1 MGNYNPPYEITDK
14 IVMLVASI
22 AEKSGRIMEY
32 YKVGMSGTNRERRI
46 RAIHA
51 SLRMEGN
58 QLSVPE
64 IKEIVEGRPVS
75 VSERVIREVQNL
87 YAVYEYMQE
96 VETYSIA
103 DFKKAHGILTKDIA
117 SESGEFRQ
125 TEKGVFNHNQFF
137 MAPPARF
144 IEGQMQELFAWM
156 ESQREKMH
164 PLILSSIFHYEVL
177 FLHPFTDG
185 NSRLAQLWQTAILAK
200 WRPFFSYLP
209 LETQMERVQGGYY
222 EAISICQMERTITGF
237 IEFMLEQIEI
247 ALDEIK
253 KEPKE
258 PVESLSKYVK
268 KLLEAMEE
276 DIPYTANE
284 ILELLHLKSKDALR
298 KNYLNP
304 ALESGQIQMTIPN
317 APKSKNQRYVKSSCE
332 KK

>member
-51 SLRMEGN
+51 FLRMEGN

-125 TEKGVFNHNQFF
+125 MEKGVFNHNQFF

-156 ESQREKMH
+156 ESQREKIH
-164 PLILSSIFHYEVL
+164 PLILS
-177 FLHPFTDG
+177 
-185 NSRLAQLWQTAILAK
+185 
-200 WRPFFSYLP
+200 
-209 LETQMERVQGGYY
+209 
-222 EAISICQMERTITGF
+222 
-237 IEFMLEQIEI
+237 
-247 ALDEIK
+247 
-253 KEPKE
+253 
-258 PVESLSKYVK
+258 
-268 KLLEAMEE
+268 
-276 DIPYTANE
+276 
-284 ILELLHLKSKDALR
+284 
-298 KNYLNP
+298 
-304 ALESGQIQMTIPN
+304 
-317 APKSKNQRYVKSSCE
+317 
-332 KK
+332 

>member
-1 MGNYNPPYEITDK
+1 MEINNPPYEITDK

-64 IKEIVEGRPVS
+64 IKEIVEVLAVS
-75 VSERVIREVQNL
+75 VSERVIREVQNV

-144 IEGQMQELFAWM
+144 IQGQMQELFAWM
-156 ESQREKMH
+156 ESQ
-164 PLILSSIFHYEVL
+164 
-177 FLHPFTDG
+177 
-185 NSRLAQLWQTAILAK
+185 
-200 WRPFFSYLP
+200 
-209 LETQMERVQGGYY
+209 
-222 EAISICQMERTITGF
+222 
-237 IEFMLEQIEI
+237 
-247 ALDEIK
+247 IK

>member
-32 YKVGMSGTNRERRI
+32 YKVGMSETNRERRI

-51 SLRMEGN
+51 FLKMEGN
-58 QLSVPE
+58 QLSIPE

-156 ESQREKMH
+156 ESQREKIH

-200 WRPFFSYLP
+200 WRPFFTYLP
-209 LETQMERVQGGYY
+209 LETQMERVQGG
-222 EAISICQMERTITGF
+222 
-237 IEFMLEQIEI
+237 
-247 ALDEIK
+247 
-253 KEPKE
+253 
-258 PVESLSKYVK
+258 
-268 KLLEAMEE
+268 
-276 DIPYTANE
+276 
-284 ILELLHLKSKDALR
+284 
-298 KNYLNP
+298 
-304 ALESGQIQMTIPN
+304 
-317 APKSKNQRYVKSSCE
+317 
-332 KK
+332 

>member
-22 AEKSGRIMEY
+22 AEKSGKIMEY

-51 SLRMEGN
+51 SLRMKGISFRFL
-58 QLSVPE
+58 Q
-64 IKEIVEGRPVS
+64 IKEIVEGGDS
-75 VSERVIREVQNL
+75 VSERVIRGVQNM

-125 TEKGVFNHNQFF
+125 TEGVFNHNQFF

-156 ESQREKMH
+156 ESQREKIH

-177 FLHPFTDG
+177 FLHHLRTVTADWHSCGRQRF
-185 NSRLAQLWQTAILAK
+185 WQSGDLSFPIFRWK
-200 WRPFFSYLP
+200 PRWRGC
-209 LETQMERVQGGYY
+209 R
-222 EAISICQMERTITGF
+222 
-237 IEFMLEQIEI
+237 
-247 ALDEIK
+247 
-253 KEPKE
+253 
-258 PVESLSKYVK
+258 
-268 KLLEAMEE
+268 E
-276 DIPYTANE
+276 DIMRRFLSARWRE
-284 ILELLHLKSKDALR
+284 ALR
-298 KNYLNP
+298 VLLSLCWNRLRLHWMRLKGT
-304 ALESGQIQMTIPN
+304 EGTGG
-317 APKSKNQRYVKSSCE
+317 KSFKICKETPGSNGRRYSLYSE
-332 KK
+332 